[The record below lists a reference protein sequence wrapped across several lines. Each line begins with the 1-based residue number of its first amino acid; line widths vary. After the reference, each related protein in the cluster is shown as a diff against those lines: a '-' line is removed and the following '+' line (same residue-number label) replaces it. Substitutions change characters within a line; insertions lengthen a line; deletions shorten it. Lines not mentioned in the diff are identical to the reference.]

1 MTYLR
6 ASAMEFSFITCGSAL
21 FCQICKGYRFGEP
34 PLSST
39 ELKLCGV
46 GAIPRERALIIMY
59 VVRIKWLVETIFDTI
74 CACRDGMVHWGLRK
88 LWPLKDVIKLL
99 DELVTDIVEYSSTRR
114 EPSSEGLFIS
124 ATAYAAKTAA
134 KVVIVVILYIG
145 ELLGLLLD
153 YAKPFVA
160 LEYKY
165 NMSSFAA
172 RYFAD
177 AEKDPTDRSEE
188 FAEKDPTARS
198 EFASASTAVF
208 QAETKHL
215 EEEITRLTEELA
227 LTVGHAI
234 LSTSEGEHAFTV
246 VERNPS
252 IRLYR
257 QGIKVLSLIMNVK
270 LFKIHIDAVAKK
282 AEEAY
287 TARMEGR

>member
-6 ASAMEFSFITCGSAL
+6 ANAMEFSFITCGSAL

-46 GAIPRERALIIMY
+46 GATLPRERALIIMY
-59 VVRIKWLVETIFDTI
+59 LLRIKLHEATIFDTI
-74 CACRDGMVHWGLRK
+74 CEHGMVHWGLRK

-99 DELVTDIVEYSSTRR
+99 YELVMDIVGYSSTRR

-124 ATAYAAKTAA
+124 ATAYAANTAA

-227 LTVGHAI
+227 LK
-234 LSTSEGEHAFTV
+234 GEHAFTV
-246 VERNPS
+246 VERK
-252 IRLYR
+252 LDR
-257 QGIKVLSLIMNVK
+257 QVKKVLSLIQNVK
-270 LFKIHIDAVAKK
+270 WFKIHIDAVAKK

-287 TARMEGR
+287 TAMGRPMGRP

>member
-1 MTYLR
+1 MK
-6 ASAMEFSFITCGSAL
+6 FSFTTCGSAL
-21 FCQICKGYRFGEP
+21 FCRICKGYRFGEP

-46 GAIPRERALIIMY
+46 GAIPVELAQIIMY
-59 VVRIKWLVETIFDTI
+59 LLRIGLHVETIFDTI
-74 CACRDGMVHWGLRK
+74 CACRDGMVHGGLQK

-172 RYFAD
+172 RYFA
-177 AEKDPTDRSEE
+177 
-188 FAEKDPTARS
+188 EKDPTARS
-198 EFASASTAVF
+198 EESASASTAVF